1 MNNKIELKKYIKIT
15 FILTLFLTISFIIL
29 HIYQYKVYTSNYN
42 KSVSS
47 ILEIVKKEYPKIDEI
62 ELINILNKETFRDTN
77 FLKDYGIDIKSDS
90 VILINDK
97 TQFKFLILTTMHL
110 IISFTI
116 IITIFLIYN
125 HKKDKKITEITKLIE
140 EINKK
145 NYSLEIDSNTEDEL
159 SILKNEIY
167 KTTILLKETAEN
179 SINDKLHLKD
189 SLGDISHQLK
199 TPLTSIMIS
208 LDNIIDNPDMDS
220 QTRFDF
226 IHNIQRETNN
236 INFLIQSIL
245 KLTKLDTNMVLFKQE
260 EVKVIDIINESVKNV
275 SMLCELK
282 NIKIKVKGDK
292 NLKINCDFKWQIEA
306 ITNILKNCVEY
317 SNENST
323 VDIKYK
329 DSKLYIIIEIED
341 NKGSLKKEEV
351 TKIFKRFYK
360 GENSCKDSVGIGLAL
375 SKEVI
380 EKDNGRVS
388 ASVTPGLKTTFT
400 IKYFK

>member
-220 QTRFDF
+220 QTRFD
-226 IHNIQRETNN
+226 
-236 INFLIQSIL
+236 
-245 KLTKLDTNMVLFKQE
+245 
-260 EVKVIDIINESVKNV
+260 
-275 SMLCELK
+275 
-282 NIKIKVKGDK
+282 
-292 NLKINCDFKWQIEA
+292 
-306 ITNILKNCVEY
+306 
-317 SNENST
+317 
-323 VDIKYK
+323 
-329 DSKLYIIIEIED
+329 
-341 NKGSLKKEEV
+341 
-351 TKIFKRFYK
+351 
-360 GENSCKDSVGIGLAL
+360 
-375 SKEVI
+375 
-380 EKDNGRVS
+380 
-388 ASVTPGLKTTFT
+388 
-400 IKYFK
+400 

>member
-1 MNNKIELKKYIKIT
+1 
-15 FILTLFLTISFIIL
+15 
-29 HIYQYKVYTSNYN
+29 
-42 KSVSS
+42 
-47 ILEIVKKEYPKIDEI
+47 
-62 ELINILNKETFRDTN
+62 
-77 FLKDYGIDIKSDS
+77 
-90 VILINDK
+90 
-97 TQFKFLILTTMHL
+97 
-110 IISFTI
+110 
-116 IITIFLIYN
+116 
-125 HKKDKKITEITKLIE
+125 
-140 EINKK
+140 
-145 NYSLEIDSNTEDEL
+145 
-159 SILKNEIY
+159 
-167 KTTILLKETAEN
+167 
-179 SINDKLHLKD
+179 
-189 SLGDISHQLK
+189 
-199 TPLTSIMIS
+199 
-208 LDNIIDNPDMDS
+208 
-220 QTRFDF
+220 
-226 IHNIQRETNN
+226 
-236 INFLIQSIL
+236 
-245 KLTKLDTNMVLFKQE
+245 MVLFKQE